1 MNTDDNAEIKELVEA
16 LALAHRQVDILMAM
30 VISLDHSFRPSQ
42 TSLWPDIVARVELIR
57 KYEGST
63 P

>member
-16 LALAHRQVDILMAM
+16 LALAHSQVDILMAM
-30 VISLDHSFRPSQ
+30 VITLDPSFRPSK